1 VPPATGA
8 SPASSQRKYSKLER
22 KIGFSPNS
30 VESTIL
36 AQRPRCPAIAVTLQC
51 TMPKPAV
58 LVIDDEPDL
67 CELLSITLQRMD
79 LSPRTANT
87 VAEARR
93 LLKAERFDLCLT
105 DMQLP
110 DGNGLELVEWMQ
122 QNTPTVPV
130 AVITAHGNM
139 ETAVRALKVGAFD
152 FVSKPLDLAG
162 LRKLVA
168 TAIKLSNPSD
178 GDTSVFGPRLLGT
191 STAMHSMR
199 EMIARVARSQAP
211 VHISGES
218 GTGKELVAKLIH
230 ESGPRRDGPFV
241 PVNCGAIPTELMESE
256 FFGHKRGSFTGA
268 INDKKGLIQSAE
280 GGTLFLDEIAD
291 LPLHMQVK
299 LLRVIQE
306 KAVRAVGEQV
316 EVGIDVRV
324 LSATH
329 KNLAD
334 LVTEGKFREDLFYRV
349 NVIELRVPSLRER
362 PEDVQELAE
371 AILRRLGRRMKVTP
385 PALGKDALAA
395 LEAYAFPGN
404 VRELENILERAITL
418 TTSGEIRA
426 SDIQLRP
433 PPGGVAAATSSS
445 VGALGDHLEDIERDA
460 IVRALEQTRFNKT
473 AAAKVLGM
481 SFRALRYR
489 IKKLG
494 IE

>member
-1 VPPATGA
+1 MGA
-8 SPASSQRKYSKLER
+8 
-22 KIGFSPNS
+22 
-30 VESTIL
+30 
-36 AQRPRCPAIAVTLQC
+36 
-51 TMPKPAV
+51 MPKPAV
-58 LVIDDEPDL
+58 LVVDDEPDI
-67 CELLSITLQRMD
+67 CELLSITLQRME

-87 VAEARR
+87 LAAAQR
-93 LLKAERFDLCLT
+93 LLKTEPFDLCLT

-110 DGNGLELVEWMQ
+110 DGDGLELVEWMQ
-122 QNTPTVPV
+122 QYTPTVPV

-168 TAIKLSNPSD
+168 AAIKLSGTND
-178 GDTSVFGPRLLGT
+178 GDTSVFGPRLLGA
-191 STAMHSMR
+191 STAMQHLR
-199 EMIARVARSQAP
+199 EMIGRVARSQAP

-230 ESGPRRDGPFV
+230 ESGPRRDSAFV

-256 FFGHKRGSFTGA
+256 LFGHKRGSFTGA
-268 INDKKGLIQSAE
+268 VSDKKGLIQSAE

-306 KAVRAVGEQV
+306 KAVRPVGEQL
-316 EVGIDVRV
+316 EVAIDVRI

-329 KNLAD
+329 KNLAQ
-334 LVTEGKFREDLFYRV
+334 LVADGKFREDLFYRV

-362 PEDVQELAE
+362 PEDIPELAE
-371 AILRRLGRRMKVTP
+371 SVLRRLGRRMKITP
-385 PALGKDALAA
+385 PLLAKEALAS
-395 LEAYAFPGN
+395 LEVYSFPGN
-404 VRELENILERAITL
+404 VRQLENVLERALTL
-418 TTSGEIRA
+418 STSGEIRA
-426 SDIQLRP
+426 DDIQLKP
-433 PPGGVAAATSSS
+433 PATGSTVTASDAIGAAPST
-445 VGALGDHLEDIERDA
+445 GALGDHLEDIEREA
-460 IVRALEQTRFNKT
+460 ILRALEQTRYNKT
-473 AAAKVLGM
+473 AAAKALGM
-481 SFRALRYR
+481 TFRALRYR